1 MPDQAFHLAF
11 GNDIFHIFFIPKRT
25 GNQDLPFFD
34 PGIAAYHRPA
44 LLGVDFS
51 HNRIGSADQM
61 ALAEQRSVLRLV
73 RFNHLNRNARPRPRH
88 PYPGNT

>member
-44 LLGVDFS
+44 LFRVDFG
-51 HNRIGSADQM
+51 HHRISPADQVT
-61 ALAEQRSVLRLV
+61 LAEQRLVLRLV
-73 RFNHLNRNARPRPRH
+73 GFNYLDLNARPRPLH